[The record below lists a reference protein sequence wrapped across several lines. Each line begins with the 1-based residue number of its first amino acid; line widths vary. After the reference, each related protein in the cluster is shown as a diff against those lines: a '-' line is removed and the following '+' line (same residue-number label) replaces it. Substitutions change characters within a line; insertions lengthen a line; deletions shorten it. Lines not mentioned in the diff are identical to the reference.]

1 VLNSAQTWQRHSEI
15 CKKDALFDYPFF
27 DNMIVT
33 ELFYALSSLYHPFRF
48 GRNVV
53 GNRFSALLI
62 YESKSA

>member
-1 VLNSAQTWQRHSEI
+1 VLHSVRRQHGHFNIFETG
-15 CKKDALFDYPFF
+15 APFGYPFF